1 VPRVAAVVLACAAAL
16 SACSD
21 GPDGAEEPAETAHDA
36 TSSATTASSR
46 PLGPAEREFL
56 QTMSQAIGEQGSAVV
71 EVRSTGMLRST
82 ARGVVA
88 YDEDG
93 SRLRMTSRVP
103 SMGDE
108 PTRLVVTDEATFV
121 SVPGITPP
129 GKYVALAA
137 DDPRLQQWAGGGTR
151 LGPQE
156 SLAAFRAGLRDVR
169 VVGEE
174 RVGGTATTRYRL
186 EVDAAAALAAQG
198 RTPPPAMPE
207 STAYDAWLDDAGR
220 MRRLTT
226 QVAGSRVVVEL
237 SRWGIPVQVEAP
249 PPSDVVAPGG

>member
-1 VPRVAAVVLACAAAL
+1 MAAVLAVAAAL

-21 GPDGAEEPAETAHDA
+21 GSEGSADPGAAETTDDMRA
-36 TSSATTASSR
+36 SSAAAA
-46 PLGPAEREFL
+46 PPPAGPEEQAFL
-56 QTMSQAIGEQGSAVV
+56 RAMADGIGKRGSAVV

-108 PTRLVVTDEATFV
+108 PIRLVVTGDTTFV
-121 SVPGITPP
+121 SAPGITPP
-129 GKYVALAA
+129 DKYVALAT
-137 DDPRLQQWAGGGTR
+137 DDPQAQQWTGGGSS

-156 SLAAFRAGLRDVR
+156 SLAAFRQGLRDVR

-174 RVGGTATTRYRL
+174 TVGGTATTRYRL
-186 EVDAAAALAAQG
+186 EVDAAAALEAQG

-207 STAYDAWLDDAGR
+207 SATYDAWLDVAGR
-220 MRRLTT
+220 VRRLTT
-226 QVAGSRVVVEL
+226 QVAGSRVVVEFR
-237 SRWGIPVQVEAP
+237 RWGRPVRVEAP
-249 PPSDVVAPGG
+249 QPSEVVVPGG

>member
-1 VPRVAAVVLACAAAL
+1 MPRVAAVVLACATAL

-21 GPDGAEEPAETAHDA
+21 GSDSAEEPAETADDA
-36 TSSATTASSR
+36 TSSATAASSP
-46 PLGPAEREFL
+46 PLGRAEQKFL
-56 QTMSQAIGEQGSAVV
+56 QTMSQGIGEQGSAVV

-137 DDPRLQQWAGGGTR
+137 DDPRLQQWTGGGGG
-151 LGPQE
+151 LGPQD
-156 SLAAFRAGLRDVR
+156 SLTAFREGLRDVQ

-174 RVGGTATTRYRL
+174 TVGGTPTTRYRL
-186 EVDAAAALAAQG
+186 EVDATAALEAQG
-198 RTPPPAMPE
+198 RTPPPGMPE

-226 QVAGSRVVVEL
+226 QVAGSRVVVEF
-237 SRWGIPVQVEAP
+237 SRWGTPVRVEPP